1 MLDPARHREFAWRSG
16 VRRNRRHVGDGLAD
30 VGTPIGVVTSASP
43 PGASVGVASALV
55 NVAAL
60 RDRLLARVLAPATG
74 SRKNEQKRPGGRRAL
89 VFLASAAARGG
100 DGGEDGEDG
109 DGPEAFVPA
118 ELTPALEAAPDGVD
132 ASWW

>member
-1 MLDPARHREFAWRSG
+1 VLAPAPDLESAWRSG
-16 VRRNRRHVGDGLAD
+16 VGRNRRRAGDGRLAR

-55 NVAAL
+55 SVAAL
-60 RDRLLARVLAPATG
+60 RTVRSRAYSPATVSG
-74 SRKNEQKRPGGRRAL
+74 MNERKRFHRGRRAL
-89 VFLASAAARGG
+89 VFLAARGGG
-100 DGGEDGEDG
+100 DGGDGGDG

-132 ASWW
+132 AAWW

>member
-1 MLDPARHREFAWRSG
+1 MLDPARDRESAWRSG
-16 VRRNRRHVGDGLAD
+16 VGRNRRHVGNGLAE

-60 RDRLLARVLAPATG
+60 RTVCSRAYSPATS

-100 DGGEDGEDG
+100 GDGGDG

>member
-1 MLDPARHREFAWRSG
+1 MLDPARDRESAWRSG
-16 VRRNRRHVGDGLAD
+16 IGRNRRHVGNGLAE

-60 RDRLLARVLAPATG
+60 RTVCSRAYSPATV
-74 SRKNEQKRPGGRRAL
+74 SRKNEQKRGGRRAL
-89 VFLASAAARGG
+89 VFLAAAARGG
-100 DGGEDGEDG
+100 GGGDGGDG

-132 ASWW
+132 SAWW